1 MQQLRQCLV
10 ILCREVMTDGRDGA
24 SSLSVRLSVA
34 AVYRA
39 ALAGV
44 VLLPVVR
51 ATARSGAAATSS
63 PVLVRFMT
71 VVVML
76 YEY

>member
-1 MQQLRQCLV
+1 MA
-10 ILCREVMTDGRDGA
+10 GRRGA
-24 SSLSVRLSVA
+24 SLLSVRRSVA
-34 AVYRA
+34 VAYRA

-63 PVLVRFMT
+63 LVLVRLLLFCDCGCI
-71 VVVML
+71 VV
-76 YEY
+76 